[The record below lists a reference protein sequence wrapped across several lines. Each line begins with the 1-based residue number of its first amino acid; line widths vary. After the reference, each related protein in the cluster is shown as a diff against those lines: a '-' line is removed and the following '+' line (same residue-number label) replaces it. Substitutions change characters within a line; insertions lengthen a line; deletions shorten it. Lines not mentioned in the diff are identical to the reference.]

1 MKKFL
6 AFLMAFAVIG
16 SVLAGCGGGDKKKD
30 APKPAAD
37 SGKKFINIATGGT
50 AGTYYP
56 LGGALADILN
66 KNVPGANA
74 SAQSTGASVA
84 NVNLSER
91 PGYPVSGNR
100 SDRYYR

>member
-16 SVLAGCGGGDKKKD
+16 SVLAGCGGGDKKKE

-37 SGKKFINIATGGT
+37 GGKKFINIATGGT

-66 KNVPGANA
+66 KNVKGANA
-74 SAQSTGASVA
+74 SAQSRLSRTILLTMLPPARKCSKTKRL
-84 NVNLSER
+84 NL
-91 PGYPVSGNR
+91 
-100 SDRYYR
+100 

>member
-16 SVLAGCGGGDKKKD
+16 SVLAGCGGGDKKKE

-37 SGKKFINIATGGT
+37 GGKKFINIATGGT

-56 LGGALADILN
+56 
-66 KNVPGANA
+66 
-74 SAQSTGASVA
+74 S
-84 NVNLSER
+84 
-91 PGYPVSGNR
+91 
-100 SDRYYR
+100 